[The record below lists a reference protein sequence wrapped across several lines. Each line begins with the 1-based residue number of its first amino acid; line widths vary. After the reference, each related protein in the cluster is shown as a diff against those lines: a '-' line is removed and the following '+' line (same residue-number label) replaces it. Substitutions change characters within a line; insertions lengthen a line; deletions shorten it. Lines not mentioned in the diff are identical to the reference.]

1 MQLQLI
7 SKEQYT
13 SLLKWLNSSN
23 ILISFFKKLRQVKK
37 NDKNE
42 QRFGVVMTFGVLTHI
57 NEPWRRPIQAQTFN
71 ESATI
76 REKMEEF
83 GEDG

>member
-1 MQLQLI
+1 MYGFFLQI
-7 SKEQYT
+7 IGQNGAT
-13 SLLKWLNSSN
+13 
-23 ILISFFKKLRQVKK
+23 
-37 NDKNE
+37 
-42 QRFGVVMTFGVLTHI
+42 LTHI

>member
-1 MQLQLI
+1 MWSFNEI
-7 SKEQYT
+7 EYV
-13 SLLKWLNSSN
+13 LLA
-23 ILISFFKKLRQVKK
+23 SFDIGQ
-37 NDKNE
+37 N
-42 QRFGVVMTFGVLTHI
+42 GATLTNI

-83 GEDG
+83 GEDR

>member
-1 MQLQLI
+1 MSFAKCQVNEFVCLFLH
-7 SKEQYT
+7 
-13 SLLKWLNSSN
+13 LLK
-23 ILISFFKKLRQVKK
+23 
-37 NDKNE
+37 
-42 QRFGVVMTFGVLTHI
+42 QRNHRELSMYFIGQNGATLTHI

-83 GEDG
+83 GEAR